1 MSFKHTCGAAQA
13 LYRILVPRTLT
24 LSRPYHHSSYQAR
37 LLRSRTP
44 HVATRAFSNTPSRL
58 AKSRPPEERTQK
70 WDDEITAK
78 VIYLIDPETNRR
90 ENKPRTR
97 WDVVRGV
104 DRKTHRLIQLSP
116 DEPNNP
122 DFVPVCK
129 VQSKKEAYEQEKQRK
144 QSQKE
149 NKAKS
154 AKMSSVKTLELNWA
168 IDLND
173 LGHRLEKVAEF
184 LAEGRRVEIVLA
196 SKKQGRKASKQECE
210 AVLKKIAD
218 CVDSVPKAKEL
229 KGLEGKLGGFA
240 SLVLQGGAPG
250 G

>member
-24 LSRPYHHSSYQAR
+24 LSRPNHITSHQAS

-44 HVATRAFSNTPSRL
+44 HAATRAFSNTPSRF

-90 ENKPRTR
+90 ENEPRTR

-154 AKMSSVKTLELNWA
+154 AKMSSVKTLELN
-168 IDLND
+168 
-173 LGHRLEKVAEF
+173 
-184 LAEGRRVEIVLA
+184 
-196 SKKQGRKASKQECE
+196 
-210 AVLKKIAD
+210 
-218 CVDSVPKAKEL
+218 
-229 KGLEGKLGGFA
+229 
-240 SLVLQGGAPG
+240 
-250 G
+250 

>member
-1 MSFKHTCGAAQA
+1 
-13 LYRILVPRTLT
+13 
-24 LSRPYHHSSYQAR
+24 
-37 LLRSRTP
+37 
-44 HVATRAFSNTPSRL
+44 
-58 AKSRPPEERTQK
+58 PPEERTQR

-90 ENKPRTR
+90 EYEPRTR
-97 WDVVRGV
+97 WDVMRGV

-116 DEPNNP
+116 DEPKNP

-210 AVLKKIAD
+210 AVLKKIAE